1 MTGQKKSDLKADGT
15 ERQDKIDVF
24 DYLDYRAFLRVALAR
39 EKAEGR
45 ISGQREVAA
54 LWGLRSAGHISWIL
68 QGRRSLMPRLVP
80 AVARML
86 NLSEPESA
94 YLSLLVEH
102 DDAKIPEERRLLMA
116 RIARLQ
122 AARTR
127 RLAPG
132 KISYWSSW
140 RNAVVRE
147 MVAVAP
153 FAREDAARL
162 GSLLEPP
169 ASPEEAREALDLLED
184 LELVERDSQ
193 GTYRRTESIVTAG
206 ENWSQEAVRSFQES
220 ILDLSRRALRE
231 IPREER
237 DISTVTFSASP
248 ERFRK
253 IRTRIREMR
262 QEVLTL
268 IRTDPEPTAVYHLA
282 VQLFPAS
289 HPLGDERA

>member
-1 MTGQKKSDLKADGT
+1 MGQKADGT
-15 ERQDKIDVF
+15 ECRSKIDVF
-24 DYLDYRAFLRVALAR
+24 DYLDYRAFLRSALAH
-39 EKAEGR
+39 EKAQGH
-45 ISGQREVAA
+45 ITGQREVAA
-54 LWGLRSAGHISWIL
+54 LWGLRSPGHVSWIL
-68 QGRRSLMPRLVP
+68 QGRRNLMPRLIP

-86 NLSEPESA
+86 GLSDSEAA
-94 YLSLLVEH
+94 YLLLLVEH

-127 RLAPG
+127 RLTLG

-147 MVAVAP
+147 MVAVAA
-153 FAREDAARL
+153 FSRSDAARM
-162 GSLLEPP
+162 GALLEPP
-169 ASPEEAREALDLLED
+169 ATADEVCEALDLLED
-184 LELVERDSQ
+184 LELVECDAQ
-193 GTYRRTESIVTAG
+193 GTYRRTESILTTG
-206 ENWSQEAVRSFQES
+206 ENWSQEVVRGFQDS
-220 ILDLSRRALRE
+220 ILELSRRALQK

-262 QEVLTL
+262 QEVLAL

-289 HPLGDERA
+289 RLAGGGSV